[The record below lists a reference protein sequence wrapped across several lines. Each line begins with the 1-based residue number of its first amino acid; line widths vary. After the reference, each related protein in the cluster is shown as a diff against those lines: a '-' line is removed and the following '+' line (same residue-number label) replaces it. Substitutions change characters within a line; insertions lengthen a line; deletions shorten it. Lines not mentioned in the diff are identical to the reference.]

1 MEMIANR
8 AGHRMGWSDAEEK
21 LLWETAEEAQTKGL
35 PLKAVFEHI
44 ADRTGRKPNS
54 IRNYYYQQV
63 RERDADK
70 PHAARFTPFTQAEV
84 DDLMRQVLT
93 ATGQGQSVRACLSR
107 ISGGD
112 HSRMLRYQNKYRSV
126 IKSRPEY
133 VQGIVDQLRAEGVAC
148 AAPSVNHRSRVELR
162 DASAA
167 MVLSARRTGDAELVH
182 ACEALQHLMDGYAPD
197 FSAVTDAADA
207 LIAPIKEFAART
219 PDEQHAT
226 LTAFLQ
232 TLTDRIGPLESSS
245 AARGARLSPPDR
257 TGK

>member
-8 AGHRMGWSDAEEK
+8 ASHRMGWSDAEEK
-21 LLWETAEEAQTKGL
+21 LLWETAEEAQSKGL

-63 RERDADK
+63 RERDAGR
-70 PHAARFTPFTQAEV
+70 PHAARFTPFTQHEV

-133 VQGIVDQLRAEGVAC
+133 VQSIVDQLQSEGISC
-148 AAPSVNHRSRVELR
+148 TAPSVNHRSRVELS
-162 DASAA
+162 DASANLT
-167 MVLSARRTGDAELVH
+167 LSARRTGDAELVR
-182 ACEALQHLMDGYAPD
+182 ACEALQRLMDGCAPD
-197 FSAVTDAADA
+197 PSA
-207 LIAPIKEFAART
+207 LISAAKGLIDPVKEFAART
-219 PDEQHAT
+219 GDEQHAT
-226 LTAFLQ
+226 LGAFVQ
-232 TLTDRIGPLESSS
+232 TLVEHIGAFE
-245 AARGARLSPPDR
+245 AACAEIASPAAANA
-257 TGK
+257 

>member
-8 AGHRMGWSDAEEK
+8 ASHRMGWSDAEEK
-21 LLWETAEEAQTKGL
+21 LLWETAEDAQSRGL

-44 ADRTGRKPNS
+44 AERTGRKPNS

-63 RERDADK
+63 RERDADR
-70 PHAARFTPFTQAEV
+70 PRAARFTPFTQGEV

-133 VQGIVDQLRAEGVAC
+133 VQSIVDQLQADGVPC
-148 AAPSVNHRSRVELR
+148 TAPSVHHRSRLDLG
-162 DASAA
+162 DAIAG
-167 MVLSARRTGDAELVH
+167 MTLSARRTGDAELVH
-182 ACEALQHLMDGYAPD
+182 ACEAFQRLMEGAAPD
-197 FSAVTDAADA
+197 LSALHDAAKQ
-207 LIAPIKEFAART
+207 LIDPIKEFAAQSADT
-219 PDEQHAT
+219 QHAS
-226 LTAFLQ
+226 LSMFIQ
-232 TLTDRIGPLESSS
+232 TLIEAIGALEACLPETRS
-245 AARGARLSPPDR
+245 
-257 TGK
+257 

>member
-8 AGHRMGWSDAEEK
+8 ASHRMGWSDAEEK
-21 LLWETAEEAQTKGL
+21 LLWETAEEAQDKGL

-63 RERDADK
+63 RERDADR
-70 PHAARFTPFTQAEV
+70 PHAARFTPFTQNEV

-93 ATGQGQSVRACLSR
+93 AVGQGQSVRACLSR

-133 VQGIVDQLRAEGVAC
+133 VQTIVDQLQAEGVSC
-148 AAPSVNHRSRVELR
+148 TAPSVNHRSRVDLR
-162 DASAA
+162 EASAGMTLA
-167 MVLSARRTGDAELVH
+167 ARRTGDADLVR
-182 ACEALQHLMDGYAPD
+182 ACEALQRLMDGCAPD
-197 FSAVTDAADA
+197 LSELTDAAKR
-207 LIAPIKEFAART
+207 LIDPVKEFAARSR
-219 PDEQHAT
+219 DEQHAT
-226 LTAFLQ
+226 LGAFIQALVDNIGAFEAALPADTA
-232 TLTDRIGPLESSS
+232 RP
-245 AARGARLSPPDR
+245 
-257 TGK
+257 